1 MLIVCPTCA
10 TSYQVEPHSLGQD
23 GRSVRCARCQN
34 VWFATVPAMVATLSG
49 SDQWDVIDTGPRVPW
64 VDGRPGETAQST
76 DIPHLDSALAESFD
90 LAGLSAELNAERAE
104 QEAEADA
111 VLVEVGAQE
120 SASADS
126 PPLVPAQLG
135 ASAKAQQTAGGEDIE
150 TFAARRTRRDM
161 LLRPSWLKPS
171 LPAAILALVAANA
184 AVVAW
189 RADVVRLLPQTASL
203 YAAIGLPVN
212 LRGLA
217 FDNIR
222 MSRVEH
228 EGVSVLVV
236 EGSIVNVTGRPVE
249 IPRLRLAV
257 RNEAKNEVYAWTMQP
272 NRSILAAGEALPFR
286 SRLASP
292 PADAREVQVR
302 FFNRRDIVAGL
313 N

>member
-1 MLIVCPTCA
+1 
-10 TSYQVEPHSLGQD
+10 
-23 GRSVRCARCQN
+23 
-34 VWFATVPAMVATLSG
+34 
-49 SDQWDVIDTGPRVPW
+49 
-64 VDGRPGETAQST
+64 
-76 DIPHLDSALAESFD
+76 
-90 LAGLSAELNAERAE
+90 
-104 QEAEADA
+104 
-111 VLVEVGAQE
+111 
-120 SASADS
+120 
-126 PPLVPAQLG
+126 
-135 ASAKAQQTAGGEDIE
+135 
-150 TFAARRTRRDM
+150 M

-236 EGSIVNVTGRPVE
+236 EGSIVNVAGRPVE